1 MSIDSQ
7 DPKNF
12 WITGAFQRDY
22 SGNSED
28 ITVKLRKT
36 NGILGFNVSV
46 SFQHYVYKGIAII
59 KILLGRKLSNV
70 AFSKSGGNYNIQSL

>member
-1 MSIDSQ
+1 MKYIKHKQCNYTFLSIDSQ

-28 ITVKLRKT
+28 ITVKLHKT

-46 SFQHYVYKGIAII
+46 SFQDHVEKET
-59 KILLGRKLSNV
+59 
-70 AFSKSGGNYNIQSL
+70 